1 MTDREAFEAWFNDWH
16 DPNIGMIEVSVERTA
31 GWHAWQAATL
41 AERERAAKAMA
52 VLQFF
57 ANIDLTTSDVPANF
71 AWYVLEARAIRK
83 GETE

>member
-1 MTDREAFEAWFNDWH
+1 MNEREAFEAWFNDWH

-41 AERERAAKAMA
+41 TERERAAKVCESQEGGPVIGA
-52 VLQFF
+52 
-57 ANIDLTTSDVPANF
+57 I
-71 AWYVLEARAIRK
+71 ARGCAAAIRK